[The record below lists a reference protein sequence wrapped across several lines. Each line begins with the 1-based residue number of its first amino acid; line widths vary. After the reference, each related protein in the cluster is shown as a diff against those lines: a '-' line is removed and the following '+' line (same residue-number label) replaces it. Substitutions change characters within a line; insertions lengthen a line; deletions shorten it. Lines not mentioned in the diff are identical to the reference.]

1 MMEAATDQWPEV
13 IAQIAERHHEGPLLA
28 AAFEHHMVHV
38 DDLYADVPWRE
49 YQRDALEQTPIRS
62 VLSFELFQMKTGVST
77 LNFYAD
83 QPHAFDEESR
93 EMGLIFATHIA
104 LAWQLLRRNDEFRSA
119 LASRDIIGQAPVV
132 HKLNLSV
139 PRGLIRTMLLA
150 FAAAVGI
157 MIAFAIQFLIING

>member
-77 LNFYAD
+77 LNRPPTLGGMSSAGM
-83 QPHAFDEESR
+83 PV
-93 EMGLIFATHIA
+93 ATA
-104 LAWQLLRRNDEFRSA
+104 RGRN
-119 LASRDIIGQAPVV
+119 APCAG
-132 HKLNLSV
+132 SV
-139 PRGLIRTMLLA
+139 MNTT
-150 FAAAVGI
+150 
-157 MIAFAIQFLIING
+157 